1 MFEEA
6 IDVHP
11 RSHTALAASRSYA
24 HIIVEITRRE
34 RLKVRVA
41 PHRSYRMQYFY
52 YLINWRFCGS
62 LLPSGSSASEPGAS
76 ARRFGRYMEGIGY
89 RAGGA
94 AARARSRCPGGFGSA
109 RQLELLN
116 DVNL

>member
-52 YLINWRFCGS
+52 LSNWRFCGS
-62 LLPSGSSASEPGAS
+62 LPPSGSSASTRAAS
-76 ARRFGRYMEGIGY
+76 ARFRDRSTIP
-89 RAGGA
+89 RA
-94 AARARSRCPGGFGSA
+94 AARRSRRPGFIGWG
-109 RQLELLN
+109 
-116 DVNL
+116 